1 MTQNPG
7 HRFSTMIAIGAMLTG
22 CSSYMSTN
30 PQNSGDTKIQA
41 LPSLAFSPSSVTI
54 SSGETVTWVFGTVGE
69 TVIFDPVAGAPSDIG
84 SVSSPQLNVSVG
96 RTFSSAGSFTFHSS
110 IHPSMTG
117 MVIVSSN
124 SISPP
129 PPPAPPPPPPP
140 GYGSRRP
147 YP

>member
-1 MTQNPG
+1 MMTQNG
-7 HRFSTMIAIGAMLTG
+7 WHRLSAMIAIGAALTG

-30 PQNSGDTKIQA
+30 PQNSGGTQIQA
-41 LPSLAFSPSSVTI
+41 LSSMAFSPSSVTI
-54 SSGETVTWVFGTVGE
+54 TSGETVTWVFGAVGE
-69 TVIFDPVAGAPSDIG
+69 TVTFDSVAGAPANIG
-84 SVSSPQLNVSVG
+84 SVSSPQLNVSVS

-117 MVIVSSN
+117 TVIVSSN
-124 SISPP
+124 SVSPP
-129 PPPAPPPPPPP
+129 PPPPPPPP